1 MAPSV
6 AALGQRRVKP
16 CVYFSSTAQTISKL
30 PATASQTHAIR
41 YSPGLT
47 AAGFPGALR
56 PGNAARGRMTSA
68 ILFALLC
75 NLLYAVGYAPAKL
88 LSGSLDPLEITFL
101 RSALVLVAAMGV
113 TGLRPGTG
121 AAWRHALAPPRAW
134 DQRLAALALIASTTI
149 SVFGYALLPVTEA
162 SALGFTGPIILTAS
176 GALLLRE
183 RVDGRRWAAVGCG
196 FAGML
201 VMLRPWDSGGGG
213 LLGWPSLVPVAAA
226 LAYALY
232 QVLVRRLRGVAG
244 ANDALVQGALC
255 GVLLLALPALV
266 VWRMPGAAVLALVL
280 LFTTV
285 QTAALAALA
294 AAV

>member
-1 MAPSV
+1 
-6 AALGQRRVKP
+6 
-16 CVYFSSTAQTISKL
+16 
-30 PATASQTHAIR
+30 
-41 YSPGLT
+41 
-47 AAGFPGALR
+47 
-56 PGNAARGRMTSA
+56 MTSA

-75 NLLYAVGYAPAKL
+75 NLLYAVGYALAKL

-113 TGLRPGTG
+113 TGARPGTG

-162 SALGFTGPIILTAS
+162 SALGFTGPIILTAC

-183 RVDGRRWAAVGCG
+183 RVDGRRWAALGCG
-196 FAGML
+196 FAGMV
-201 VMLRPWDSGGGG
+201 VMLRPGGG
-213 LLGWPSLVPVAAA
+213 LFAVTSLVPVAAA

-232 QVLVRRLRGVAG
+232 QVLVRRLRGVAS

-255 GVLLLALPALV
+255 GTLLLALPALV
-266 VWRMPGAAVLALVL
+266 AWRMPSVPVLALVVV
-280 LFTTV
+280 FTAV

-294 AAV
+294 AAVRRAEVSAIAPWHYSRLVFALAMDALLFGRVPPVEALAGAALIAAGGLVLLRRPG